1 MMKDR
6 YFAYQQAGSTADIWI
21 FGDITRWEFSE
32 SDVSAYNLSQV
43 IETLPSGTTDVD
55 VHINSYGGEVAE
67 GVAIYNALRNSGY
80 RVRTICEGFACSIAS
95 VVFMAGD
102 ERLMNDASL
111 LFIHNASMFAAG
123 TADELRKQADDLDTV
138 TELSK
143 TIYLEATDLTQDE
156 LSRLMDDET
165 FLDPDYAVEH
175 GFATGRVPAAET
187 APVTQ
192 SARSLVSRRLVQP
205 CMHLTFD
212 DEQLDEVVRRI
223 MQRVEDPD
231 APEEPDT
238 PDGPEDEPG
247 GGPGDPGDDSDESK
261 ENPDE
266 EDKPG
271 ERCAAF
277 FAALAE

>member
-6 YFAYQQAGSTADIWI
+6 YFSYQQAGSTADIWI
-21 FGDITRWEFSE
+21 FGDITSWPWTE
-32 SDVSAYNLSQV
+32 SDVSSYNLSQL
-43 IETLPSGTTDVD
+43 ISALPPETTDVD

-80 RVRTICEGFACSIAS
+80 HVRTICDGFACSIAS

-111 LFIHNASMFAAG
+111 LFVHNASTFAAG
-123 TADELRKQADDLDTV
+123 TAEELRKQADDLDTV

-165 FLDPDYAVEH
+165 FLGPDYAVEH
-175 GFATGRVPAAET
+175 GFATGRVPAKET
-187 APVTQ
+187 AQATQ

-205 CMHLTFD
+205 LVRPYVRLTFD
-212 DEQLDEVVRRI
+212 DEQLDDVVHRV
-223 MQRVEDPD
+223 MQRLEDPD
-231 APEEPDT
+231 ELDESEVPDT
-238 PDGPEDEPG
+238 PEDTEASEG
-247 GGPGDPGDDSDESK
+247 LEDS
-261 ENPDE
+261 E
-266 EDKPG
+266 EKTS